1 LLVATEQSSSIGL
14 ASGNVAAQQAVAKIE
29 ASLPEPLRDQLREIS
44 ERVSVKHSSVNPL
57 EHHEGAYSTLLRAS
71 AEGHEVRIKYES
83 LTECEQIST
92 ILRPY
97 QLLFHAR
104 SWYAIGKSS
113 LHGEVRTFNV
123 GRVSSAKLLS
133 KTFNVPKSFSLQK
146 YLGNAWGI
154 MSEDGPD
161 QEVHLRFSRFVA
173 KNVAEVLWHSTQKLE
188 FAENGSLDFRVSV
201 SGLYEIVWWV
211 LGYGDQVEVIELLV
225 KVGEEVDAE
234 QSVLT
239 LETDKASMEIP
250 AGKTGRVEKI
260 LMTLGDKV
268 SVGDA
273 MIELLVSTSP
283 VSVKENDNASA
294 VNTSTSPATKTA
306 LSNEDVKPSENIKP
320 SEDVKPSGK
329 VHAGPAVRKLA
340 REFGV
345 DLALVKGSGARGR
358 VIKDDVQYHVKS
370 TLQNPQMSGSGIPK
384 VAEIDFSKFG
394 DIESL
399 PLNKIKLATA
409 KNLTAAWL
417 NAPQVTQFDQAD
429 ISELETF
436 RKHINAKPD
445 VAQKLSAVPFIMKA
459 LAMAM
464 KEFPQF
470 NASLSADGKSIIYK
484 KYTHIGVAVDT
495 PNGLLVP
502 VIRNVDKK
510 SITEIAQD
518 LTDKAQKAR
527 AGKLGLADMQG
538 GCLSVSSLGGIGG
551 TAFTPIVNAP
561 EVAILGLSRAEMK
574 PVWNGSEFVPKL
586 MLPLSLSYDHRV
598 IDGAEAAR
606 FSQRLAA
613 LLGDIRHLV
622 L

>member
-1 LLVATEQSSSIGL
+1 MTIESLTVPDLGGAEQVEVIEILVTAGDQVVAEESIIVLETDKATMEIPAPTAGTITSLTI
-14 ASGNVAAQQAVAKIE
+14 NVGDKINE
-29 ASLPEPLRDQLREIS
+29 GDQYGEIETSAGMTVEVIS
-44 ERVSVKHSSVNPL
+44 EEVEKPVAELAVKQEVAD
-57 EHHEGAYSTLLRAS
+57 EKTTEAS
-71 AEGHEVRIKYES
+71 AENAASSIEI
-83 LTECEQIST
+83 IS
-92 ILRPY
+92 
-97 QLLFHAR
+97 
-104 SWYAIGKSS
+104 
-113 LHGEVRTFNV
+113 
-123 GRVSSAKLLS
+123 
-133 KTFNVPKSFSLQK
+133 VPD
-146 YLGNAWGI
+146 LG
-154 MSEDGPD
+154 
-161 QEVHLRFSRFVA
+161 
-173 KNVAEVLWHSTQKLE
+173 
-188 FAENGSLDFRVSV
+188 GS
-201 SGLYEIVWWV
+201 
-211 LGYGDQVEVIELLV
+211 DQVEVIELLV

-250 AGKTGRVEKI
+250 AGKSGRVEKI
-260 LMTLGDKV
+260 LLTLGDKV

-273 MIELLVSTSP
+273 MIELLVS
-283 VSVKENDNASA
+283 ASA
-294 VNTSTSPATKTA
+294 AANLVETKSEAKLETNVEVKSEAVKPAPA
-306 LSNEDVKPSENIKP
+306 LSKVSSSTTAAKMDHAKG
-320 SEDVKPSGK
+320 DVKPSGK

-345 DLALVKGSGARGR
+345 DLSLVKGTGVRGR
-358 VIKDDVQYHVKS
+358 VTKDDVQDHVKAA
-370 TLQNPQMSGSGIPK
+370 LQNPQVVGSGIPK

-394 DIESL
+394 AIESL

-409 KNLTAAWL
+409 KNMTAAWL
-417 NAPQVTQFDQAD
+417 NVPQVTQFDQAD
-429 ISELETF
+429 ITELEVF
-436 RKHINAKPD
+436 RKQVNSKPD
-445 VAQKLSAVPFIMKA
+445 IEQKLSAVPFVMKA
-459 LAMAM
+459 LAMVM

-470 NASLSADGKSIIYK
+470 NASLSADGQSLIYK
-484 KYTHIGVAVDT
+484 KYIHIGVAVDT

-502 VIRNVDKK
+502 VIRDVDQK
-510 SITEIAQD
+510 SVTEIARD
-518 LTDKAQKAR
+518 LTDKARKAR

-574 PVWNGSEFVPKL
+574 PMWNGGDFVPKL

>member
-1 LLVATEQSSSIGL
+1 MTIESLTVPDLGGAEQVEVIEILVSAGD
-14 ASGNVAAQQAVAKIE
+14 NVAAEESIIVLETDKATMEIPSPLDGKISSISIKVGDKLNEGDQYGEIETAEADSTITE
-29 ASLPEPLRDQLREIS
+29 ASEKSVTESTKEAVPENEKVTASTSEKVEPSVTRIEII
-44 ERVSVKHSSVNPL
+44 P
-57 EHHEGAYSTLLRAS
+57 
-71 AEGHEVRIKYES
+71 
-83 LTECEQIST
+83 
-92 ILRPY
+92 
-97 QLLFHAR
+97 
-104 SWYAIGKSS
+104 
-113 LHGEVRTFNV
+113 
-123 GRVSSAKLLS
+123 
-133 KTFNVPKSFSLQK
+133 VPD
-146 YLGNAWGI
+146 LG
-154 MSEDGPD
+154 
-161 QEVHLRFSRFVA
+161 
-173 KNVAEVLWHSTQKLE
+173 
-188 FAENGSLDFRVSV
+188 GS
-201 SGLYEIVWWV
+201 
-211 LGYGDQVEVIELLV
+211 DQVEVIELLV
-225 KVGEEVDAE
+225 KIGEEVDAE

-250 AGKTGRVEKI
+250 AGKSGRVEKI
-260 LMTLGDKV
+260 LLTLGDKV

-273 MIELLVSTSP
+273 MIELLVSASESP
-283 VSVKENDNASA
+283 LTEAVISTESKTEAVVEKEVSIVQKNNNPAP
-294 VNTSTSPATKTA
+294 NTDRAIA
-306 LSNEDVKPSENIKP
+306 DI
-320 SEDVKPSGK
+320 KPSGK

-345 DLALVKGSGARGR
+345 DLALVKGSGTRGR
-358 VIKDDVQYHVKS
+358 VTKDDVQDHVKS
-370 TLQNPQMSGSGIPK
+370 VLQNPQVVGSGIPK
-384 VAEIDFSKFG
+384 VTEVDFSKFG
-394 DIESL
+394 ETESL

-417 NAPQVTQFDQAD
+417 NAPQVTQFDKAD

-436 RKHINAKPD
+436 RKQVNAKLN
-445 VAQKLSAVPFIMKA
+445 VEQKLSAVPFIMKA
-459 LAMAM
+459 LASAM
-464 KEFPQF
+464 KDFPQF
-470 NASLSADGKSIIYK
+470 NSSLSADGKSLIYK
-484 KYTHIGVAVDT
+484 KYIHIGVAVDT

-502 VIRNVDKK
+502 VIRDVDKK

-574 PVWNGSEFVPKL
+574 PVWNGNEFVPKL

-606 FSQRLAA
+606 FSQRLAV